1 MLSSWVWIFI
11 GGIMKICFF
20 DMEGTLLEKNSFL
33 DNGKVAPSAWTVL
46 AKEISEACFIEEEK
60 TKDLWLANKYI
71 SYTQWM
77 KETVEIQ
84 IKHGMHKRHLQTI
97 LSQAKI
103 QKGALDLVHFLKSQ
117 GFLTVLISG
126 GFKELADLT
135 QRSLKIDHAY
145 SACEYFFD
153 NNGRVEHFNLL
164 PTDEEGKLVFMKHLA
179 SEYNSEL
186 ENCIFI
192 GDGKNDVFIAKNVGT
207 SIAFNAQ
214 KELREVSTFILEQE
228 VPDLSAIIDLLRTH

>member
-1 MLSSWVWIFI
+1 
-11 GGIMKICFF
+11 MKICFF
-20 DMEGTLLEKNSFL
+20 DMEGTLLEKNSSF

-46 AKEISEACFIEEEK
+46 AKEISEACFVEEEK

-84 IKHGMHKRHLQTI
+84 IKHGMNKNHLQTI

-103 QKGALDLVHFLKSQ
+103 QRGAVELIHSLKTQ
-117 GFLTVLISG
+117 GYLTVLISG

-135 QRSLKIDHAY
+135 QRRLKIDHAY
-145 SACEYFFD
+145 SACEYFFND
-153 NNGRVEHFNLL
+153 DGSIEHFNLL

-214 KELREVSTFILEQE
+214 RELREVSTFIVDQE
-228 VPDLSAIIDLLRTH
+228 TPDLSVIIDLIRAI

>member
-1 MLSSWVWIFI
+1 MQ
-11 GGIMKICFF
+11 ICFF
-20 DMEGTLLEKNSFL
+20 DMEGTLLVKNSSL

-46 AKEISEACFIEEEK
+46 AKEISEACYIEEEK
-60 TKDLWLANKYI
+60 TKDLWLSNKYI

-77 KETVEIQ
+77 KETVGIQ
-84 IKHGMHKRHLQTI
+84 IKHGMNKNHLQNV

-103 QKGALDLVHFLKSQ
+103 QRGAEELINFLKKN
-117 GFLTVLISG
+117 GYLTVLISG

-135 QRSLKIDHAY
+135 QRKLKLDHAY

-153 NNGRVEHFNLL
+153 LDGNIEHFNLL

-179 SEYNSEL
+179 SEYDSDL

-214 KELREVSTFILEQE
+214 KELKDVATFIVDQE
-228 VPDLSAIIDLLRTH
+228 NPDLSAIIDLINF

>member
-1 MLSSWVWIFI
+1 MRIIF

-20 DMEGTLLEKNSFL
+20 DMEGTLLKKNLSL

-46 AKEISEACFIEEEK
+46 AKEISEACYIEEEK
-60 TKDLWLANKYI
+60 TKDLWLTNKYI

-84 IKHGMHKRHLQTI
+84 IKHGMNKTHLQTV
-97 LSQAKI
+97 LSQAEL
-103 QKGALDLVHFLKSQ
+103 QKGAVELIQFLKKK
-117 GFLTVLISG
+117 GYLTVLISG

-135 QRSLKIDHAY
+135 QRKLKIDHAY

-153 NNGRVEHFNLL
+153 KNGSVEHFNLL

-192 GDGKNDVFIAKNVGT
+192 GDGKNDVFIAKDVGT

-214 KELREVSTFILEQE
+214 KELKDVATFIVDQE
-228 VPDLSAIIDLLRTH
+228 SPDLSAIINIISY

>member
-1 MLSSWVWIFI
+1 
-11 GGIMKICFF
+11 MKICFF
-20 DMEGTLLEKNSFL
+20 DMEGTLLEKNLSL

-46 AKEISEACFIEEEK
+46 AKEISEACYIEEEK
-60 TKDLWLANKYI
+60 TKDLWLTNKYI

-84 IKHGMHKRHLQTI
+84 IKHGMNKTHLQTV
-97 LSQAKI
+97 LSQAKL
-103 QKGALDLVHFLKSQ
+103 QKGAVELINFLKKK
-117 GFLTVLISG
+117 GYLTVLISG

-135 QRSLKIDHAY
+135 QRKLKIDHAY
-145 SACEYFFD
+145 SACEYFF
-153 NNGRVEHFNLL
+153 NEYGSVEHFNLL

-186 ENCIFI
+186 ESCIFV

-214 KELREVSTFILEQE
+214 KELKDVATYIIDQE
-228 VPDLSAIIDLLRTH
+228 NPDLSAIINIIRY

>member
-1 MLSSWVWIFI
+1 
-11 GGIMKICFF
+11 MKICFF
-20 DMEGTLLEKNSFL
+20 DMEGTLLEKNSSF

-46 AKEISEACFIEEEK
+46 AKEISESCFIEEEK
-60 TKDLWLANKYI
+60 TKDLWLTNKYI

-77 KETVEIQ
+77 KETVKIQ
-84 IKHGMHKRHLQTI
+84 IKHGMNRSHLQTI

-103 QKGALDLVHFLKSQ
+103 QKGALELVHFLKSQ
-117 GFLTVLISG
+117 GYLTVLISG

-135 QRSLKIDHAY
+135 QRKLKIDHAY

-153 NNGRVEHFNLL
+153 KNGRIEHFNLL

-186 ENCIFI
+186 KNCIFI

-214 KELREVSTFILEQE
+214 RELREVSTFIVDQE
-228 VPDLSAIIDLLRTH
+228 TPDLSAIINLLSSQ

>member
-1 MLSSWVWIFI
+1 MRIIF

-20 DMEGTLLEKNSFL
+20 DMEGTLLKKNLSL

-46 AKEISEACFIEEEK
+46 AKEISEACYIEEEK
-60 TKDLWLANKYI
+60 TKDLWVTNKYI

-84 IKHGMHKRHLQTI
+84 IKHGMNKTHLQTV
-97 LSQAKI
+97 LSQAEL
-103 QKGALDLVHFLKSQ
+103 QKGAVELIQFLKKK
-117 GFLTVLISG
+117 GYLTVLISG

-135 QRSLKIDHAY
+135 QRKLKIDHAY

-153 NNGRVEHFNLL
+153 KNGSVEHFNLL

-214 KELREVSTFILEQE
+214 KELKDVATFIVDQE
-228 VPDLSAIIDLLRTH
+228 SPDLSAIINIISY

>member
-1 MLSSWVWIFI
+1 
-11 GGIMKICFF
+11 F
-20 DMEGTLLEKNSFL
+20 DMEGTLLEKNSSF

-46 AKEISEACFIEEEK
+46 AKEISEACFVEEEK

-84 IKHGMHKRHLQTI
+84 IKHGMNKNHLQTI

-103 QKGALDLVHFLKSQ
+103 QRGAVELIHSLKTQ
-117 GFLTVLISG
+117 GYLTVLISG

-135 QRSLKIDHAY
+135 QRRLKIDHAY
-145 SACEYFFD
+145 SACEYFFND
-153 NNGRVEHFNLL
+153 DGSIEHFNLL

-214 KELREVSTFILEQE
+214 RELREVSTFIVDQE
-228 VPDLSAIIDLLRTH
+228 TPDLSVIIDLIRAI

>member
-1 MLSSWVWIFI
+1 
-11 GGIMKICFF
+11 MKICFF
-20 DMEGTLLEKNSFL
+20 DMEGTLLEKNLSL

-46 AKEISEACFIEEEK
+46 AKEISEACYIEEEK
-60 TKDLWLANKYI
+60 TKDLWLTNKYI

-84 IKHGMHKRHLQTI
+84 IKHGMNKTHLQTV
-97 LSQAKI
+97 LSQAKL
-103 QKGALDLVHFLKSQ
+103 QKGAVELIKFLKKK
-117 GFLTVLISG
+117 GYLTVLISG

-135 QRSLKIDHAY
+135 QRKLKIDHAY
-145 SACEYFFD
+145 SACEYFF
-153 NNGRVEHFNLL
+153 NEYGSVEHFNLL

-186 ENCIFI
+186 ESCIFV

-214 KELREVSTFILEQE
+214 KELKDVATYIIDQE
-228 VPDLSAIIDLLRTH
+228 NPDLSAIINIIRY

>member
-1 MLSSWVWIFI
+1 
-11 GGIMKICFF
+11 MKICFF
-20 DMEGTLLEKNSFL
+20 DMEGTLLEKNSSF

-46 AKEISEACFIEEEK
+46 AKEISEACFVEEEK

-84 IKHGMHKRHLQTI
+84 IKHGMNKNHLQTI

-103 QKGALDLVHFLKSQ
+103 QRGAVELIHSLKIQ
-117 GFLTVLISG
+117 GYLTVLISG

-135 QRSLKIDHAY
+135 QRRLKIDHAY
-145 SACEYFFD
+145 SACEYFFND
-153 NNGRVEHFNLL
+153 DGSIEHFNLL

-214 KELREVSTFILEQE
+214 RELREVSTFIVDQE
-228 VPDLSAIIDLLRTH
+228 TPDLSVIIDLIRAL